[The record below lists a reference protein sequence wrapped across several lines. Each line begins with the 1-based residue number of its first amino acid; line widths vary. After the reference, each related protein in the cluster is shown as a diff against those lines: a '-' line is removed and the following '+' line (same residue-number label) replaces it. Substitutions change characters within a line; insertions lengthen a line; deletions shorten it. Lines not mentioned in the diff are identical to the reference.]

1 MGDDLSPA
9 MPRSTRPFVAVLLV
23 LASVPAHAGPASSVP
38 TMGWNSWYAL
48 GKKAGWP
55 ITDQASIQQS
65 AEALVS
71 SGLSKWYK
79 YVVIDDSWENDHRE
93 PDGSLLPNPTKF
105 PDGMPAMVKF
115 VRSRGMEVGL
125 YTTPGQF
132 TCSGAAGGGE
142 PGSLGHVKQDM
153 DLWVGTWGVRY
164 IKDCVCN
171 TTHALRQH
179 AYKDMAKAINET
191 GKDVVYECDPF
202 MEQPWITAQGV
213 CDLWSVSDD
222 IADDFDAWTH
232 QIDLSYAAGVI
243 PKGGPGGW
251 NSFDYLQIG
260 NGGQSYTEYASQ
272 FSMFAMIAAP
282 IFIGSD
288 VRNMTA
294 ETLAIYSADEVI
306 QVSQDPLGVP
316 AMKISSSGTVEVW
329 ARPLKQHPDSGPLCA
344 IALFNRGAEAQVV
357 AVSWSQLAVLG
368 NQWQQMT
375 TGAVR
380 DLWKR
385 QAVGVLQGGINAT
398 VQSHAVVVLRVSVL

>member
-142 PGSLGHVKQDM
+142 PGSLGHVKQ
-153 DLWVGTWGVRY
+153 
-164 IKDCVCN
+164 
-171 TTHALRQH
+171 
-179 AYKDMAKAINET
+179 DMAKAINET

-329 ARPLKQHPDSGPLCA
+329 ARPLKQLPDSGPLCA